1 LQPGQELHLCTAA
14 GTEAQPLEV
23 VEVVMVFI
31 RLYRFH
37 RRSGMSVTRAAVA
50 AFNTLRR
57 WR

>member
-1 LQPGQELHLCTAA
+1 
-14 GTEAQPLEV
+14 
-23 VEVVMVFI
+23 VEVVMVFL

-37 RRSGMSVTRAAVA
+37 RRSGMTMTRAAVA